1 MLSQQ
6 SEFGRGQSAPTF
18 SVLVGTYNHSQYIL
32 EALES
37 VASQTLTDY
46 ELVIVND
53 GSTDDTETK
62 VSDWIERFRR
72 TRSNRVVLSTI
83 QNSGQ
88 SAALEHGFGL
98 CSGEYIC
105 LLDSDDRWTDD
116 KLLKVSKI
124 ASEHPEAGMIV
135 HPLYVTDR
143 DGKRTGDVRPLRA
156 KLSEGDVREQVLRTG
171 RHVAPATSGI
181 VISSAVFSK
190 LMPMP
195 TKKFR
200 AAADAYLAFGASLMA
215 PVRKVGE
222 PLADYRMH
230 PEGHHLQSLLSL
242 DGLRGWVEIQ
252 TTIARHF
259 GLERVVR
266 SNSVFARQTFAVAKL
281 EGDWR
286 KHLPR
291 YLQLVRATAID
302 PSFTVRQRFLLTAFW
317 TACLVSPRPVFRSL
331 WRAFQLKHTGH
342 DKLKAD
348 SQATGGTGVRPLTPG

>member
-6 SEFGRGQSAPTF
+6 SEFVRGQSAPTF

-37 VASQTLTDY
+37 VARQSLDDY

-53 GSTDDTETK
+53 GSTDDTEAK
-62 VSDWIERFRR
+62 VSEWIEKFRQ
-72 TRSNRVVLSTI
+72 THANRVIFSTI

-88 SAALEHGFGL
+88 SAALEHGFKL
-98 CSGEYIC
+98 CSGKYIC
-105 LLDSDDRWTDD
+105 LLDSDDRWAEH
-116 KLLKVSKI
+116 KLLQVFET
-124 ASEHPEAGMIV
+124 ASEHPRAGMIV

-143 DGKRTGDVRPLRA
+143 NGRRTGDIRPLRA

-181 VISSAVFSK
+181 VISSEVFNR
-190 LMPMP
+190 LIPMP

-215 PVRKVGE
+215 PVRVLRE

-230 PEGHHLQSLLSL
+230 PEGHHIQSLLSL
-242 DGLRGWVEIQ
+242 EGLRSWVDIQ

-259 GLERVVR
+259 GLEDTVR
-266 SNSVFARQTFAVAKL
+266 SNSVFARQVFAVAKL
-281 EGDWR
+281 EGNSLTQFLR
-286 KHLPR
+286 F
-291 YLQLVRATAID
+291 LQLVRATAID
-302 PSFTVRQRFLLTAFW
+302 ASFTVGQRILLAAFW
-317 TACLVSPRPVFRSL
+317 TGCLVSPRPIFRFL
-331 WRAFQLKHTGH
+331 WRAFQLRHTGH
-342 DKLKAD
+342 DKLKLE
-348 SQATGGTGVRPLTPG
+348 SRPSVGAGM